1 MTQKDENNFGKNVW
15 ITESQQAREFTLL
28 YGQSLGFTED
38 DIRANQAGELTTGQ
52 KKTILKKGWWAVL
65 LILIVVIFS
74 FSRILPFF
82 TPPVF
87 LDDAIIFTIL
97 TGGMA
102 LFVIGTILISSLDAK
117 NLLALF
123 EKTVERKEGVAEV
136 TERTSGIGKSRSTRY
151 YLGIGFDFEL
161 QIPYHTFKVLKDNLY
176 CRLYF
181 TPRIKYLASV
191 EVLRLQESQN
201 SDL

>member
-1 MTQKDENNFGKNVW
+1 MTQKDENDFGKNEWV
-15 ITESQQAREFTLL
+15 TESQQAREFTLL
-28 YGQSLGFTED
+28 YGKSLGFTEE
-38 DIRANQAGELTTGQ
+38 DIRANQAGELTAGQ

-65 LILIVVIFS
+65 LILIIIVFS
-74 FSRILPFF
+74 LKQILPFF

-102 LFVIGTILISSLDAK
+102 LFMIGTILISFLDAK

-123 EKTVERKEGVAEV
+123 EKKVERKEGIVEV
-136 TERTSGIGKSRSTRY
+136 IERTTGIGKSRATRY

-161 QIPYHTFKVLKDNLY
+161 QIPHRTFSILKNNLH
-176 CRLYF
+176 CRLYY

-191 EVLRLQESQN
+191 EVLNSREFQN
-201 SDL
+201 ATI